1 MSTLRCTLEV
11 YPNKTR
17 SSIIWNFYRVTI
29 LDDFICYTGFNMK
42 FNIRLLYLYLFS
54 FVGLLITII
63 GGIQLVDL
71 GMKNYIFKVNEYSY
85 YYDPMVAEKQSISPE
100 EIEKRNKEEQSNQTK
115 RTLSNS
121 IAMIL
126 IGLPVYFYH
135 WGTIKKEQKN

>member
-1 MSTLRCTLEV
+1 
-11 YPNKTR
+11 
-17 SSIIWNFYRVTI
+17 
-29 LDDFICYTGFNMK
+29 MK

-121 IAMIL
+121 IAMIV